1 MVVDR
6 ISLNIALKYLR
17 QFSANEGN
25 VIDILFAYKD
35 HVRSVTK
42 TINFP
47 TLEVLETFIATY
59 APLTAFESIDCKLTN
74 LYELKMFSV
83 VKNETTR
90 NLIYNQEGFFT
101 TKSANINS
109 ISVSNLNDS
118 YLVTL
123 NEIKNAFSGIKLDE
137 YILDQAG
144 YIDCGY
150 IQTHAPEAIEE
161 LKLLYNKYKQI

>member
-6 ISLNIALKYLR
+6 ISLNIAAKYLK
-17 QFSANEGN
+17 QFNANEGH

-47 TLEVLETFIATY
+47 TIEVLDAFIATY
-59 APLTAFESIDCKLTN
+59 APLVAFESIDCKLTN

-83 VKNETTR
+83 VKNETTK
-90 NLIYNQEGFFT
+90 NLIYNQEGFFM
-101 TKSANINS
+101 TKSANINN
-109 ISVSNLNDS
+109 ISVLNLNEG

-123 NEIKNAFSGIKLDE
+123 NEIKNAFNGIKLDE

-150 IQTHAPEAIEE
+150 IQTYAPEAIEE